1 MIVILLMFLTKLVRD
16 DCQIADGLD
25 EFTNLR
31 DDCQIA
37 DGFDEFTYLR
47 DN

>member
-1 MIVILLMFLTKLVRD
+1 MVLMCYARD

-25 EFTNLR
+25 EFTNLS

-37 DGFDEFTYLR
+37 DGFDELSKG
-47 DN
+47 